1 MIERTN
7 SDNISSGGHRRLRH
21 IAGRIGYVLFILITF
36 LTVILYGV
44 MRYLLDNWSELT
56 MDELVF
62 HMKSTLEGTNPDMI
76 RDGLLRY
83 GLPAA
88 LVLAVFVAGLVF
100 LRSRKKLH
108 KIYIACVLAA
118 VAVTLLLMKSELD
131 KKVGLSDYVIAHLLN
146 DESDF
151 IAEHYVNPDNVG
163 LQFPEQKRNLIY
175 IYLESAETT
184 FADRANGGD
193 FEQNVIPEL
202 TVLA

>member
-1 MIERTN
+1 MENKSEMIERTN

-88 LVLAVFVAGLVF
+88 LFAPELLDVPQCRGLGGVAHEIVAHAVGRAAH
-100 LRSRKKLH
+100 RCIRKPD
-108 KIYIACVLAA
+108 I
-118 VAVTLLLMKSELD
+118 
-131 KKVGLSDYVIAHLLN
+131 HLLC
-146 DESDF
+146 ESRQHRVVYQTEIHQYTVGRIPFVGVTHLPDHNALYRLSHGVVVDSPPLV
-151 IAEHYVNPDNVG
+151 ILPEHHILRLFG
-163 LQFPEQKRNLIY
+163 RQG
-175 IYLESAETT
+175 A
-184 FADRANGGD
+184 
-193 FEQNVIPEL
+193 
-202 TVLA
+202 

>member
-1 MIERTN
+1 MKKLILACVVAVAL
-7 SDNISSGGHRRLRH
+7 SGCM
-21 IAGRIGYVLFILITF
+21 FI
-36 LTVILYGV
+36 
-44 MRYLLDNWSELT
+44 
-56 MDELVF
+56 
-62 HMKSTLEGTNPDMI
+62 
-76 RDGLLRY
+76 
-83 GLPAA
+83 
-88 LVLAVFVAGLVF
+88 VAGCRTVCVENDKEKGWSVTC
-100 LRSRKKLH
+100 RSNM
-108 KIYIACVLAA
+108 
-118 VAVTLLLMKSELD
+118 MKSELD